1 MLCNHRQHSVISTV
15 QLRDMNELEG
25 TLLDP
30 DALTGNTDALII
42 NHSGGSF
49 SEESVRNQ
57 HLHQQNFQHNINSAR
72 DEVSGGAQNEVSSE
86 DPSTYHLNKGIRLKP
101 RTTRNISAGSN
112 DAGTHADSNLIHS
125 PLTLQSAEVAATPS
139 CYFQYTDE
147 VIDGDRQMTSGHDD
161 IEHAQITPIDSP
173 NQPKQEKYIF
183 TPQNDNEIMIGDTPS
198 AHAISTALKAKLGS
212 DLGRLN
218 AVKEKEKI
226 QAANREA
233 KAKPFHDKTR
243 IEAAKK
249 IARQRSREGFGF
261 GYVKSWL
268 GGKSASKVTG
278 SSSTIV
284 SGEGDYHTT
293 PLSLLASSK
302 RKTSL
307 YDDDQLPDYQISTT
321 RNFR

>member
-30 DALTGNTDALII
+30 DALTGNSDALVI

-49 SEESVRNQ
+49 SED
-57 HLHQQNFQHNINSAR
+57 QNIPSAQT
-72 DEVSGGAQNEVSSE
+72 EVNGEETSIS
-86 DPSTYHLNKGIRLKP
+86 YLNNGVRLKP
-101 RTTRNISAGSN
+101 RATRNISTGSN
-112 DAGTHADSNLIHS
+112 NTDTHADSDLIHTS
-125 PLTLQSAEVAATPS
+125 LKLQSAEVAATPS
-139 CYFQYTDE
+139 GYFQYTDE
-147 VIDGDRQMTSGHDD
+147 VIEGDRQVTSGHDD
-161 IEHAQITPIDSP
+161 IEPITITPMDSP

-183 TPQNDNEIMIGDTPS
+183 TPQSDNEISIQNASVPI
-198 AHAISTALKAKLGS
+198 AHAISTALKAKRGS

-233 KAKPFHDKTR
+233 KAKPFYDKTR

-261 GYVKSWL
+261 GYIKSCFA
-268 GGKSASKVTG
+268 G
-278 SSSTIV
+278 
-284 SGEGDYHTT
+284 
-293 PLSLLASSK
+293 
-302 RKTSL
+302 
-307 YDDDQLPDYQISTT
+307 
-321 RNFR
+321 N